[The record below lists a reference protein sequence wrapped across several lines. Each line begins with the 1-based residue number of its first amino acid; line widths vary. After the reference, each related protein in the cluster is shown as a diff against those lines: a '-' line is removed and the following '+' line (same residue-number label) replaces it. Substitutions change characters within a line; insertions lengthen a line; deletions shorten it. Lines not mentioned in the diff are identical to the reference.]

1 MTLDMGI
8 ETITRTHPK
17 TLEFKRVATQ
27 MTKNSSNA
35 HRQVMTIPWQ

>member
-8 ETITRTHPK
+8 EIIARAHPK
-17 TLEFKRVATQ
+17 TLQFKTVATQ

-35 HRQVMTIPWQ
+35 HIQVVTIP